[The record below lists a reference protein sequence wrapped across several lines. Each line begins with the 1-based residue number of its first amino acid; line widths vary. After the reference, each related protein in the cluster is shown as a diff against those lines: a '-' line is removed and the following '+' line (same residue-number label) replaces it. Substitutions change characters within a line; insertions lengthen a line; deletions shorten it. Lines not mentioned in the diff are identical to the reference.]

1 MSEKR
6 SGLGRGLSALI
17 PTVEVEESEFRR
29 VSLDTLIPNPSQPR
43 REFDEEKLNEL
54 AASLTEVGMLQ
65 PIVVKPGGDGKL
77 VIVAGERRFRA
88 SRLAGITEVPVIV
101 REVDTDAALL
111 TQALIENVQRQ
122 DLQPLEEAAAYQELA
137 STHELTHEDIGKR
150 VGKSRSAVTNR
161 LRLLQLPPLVQGYLA
176 QGLLSAGHVR
186 PLIGVEDNAF
196 VTHVAKVA
204 VKDGWSVRQVEEA
217 VKTRKN
223 QTDPPQL
230 VAVLQEL
237 TPPAI
242 LALEETLAEKLGTK
256 VAISHKGNKGRVV
269 IKYNSLDDLEKISR
283 LFYSL

>member
-17 PTVEVEESEFRR
+17 PAVEVEESEFRR

-43 REFDEEKLNEL
+43 REFDEDKLKEL

-65 PIVVKPGGDGKL
+65 PIVVKPGADGKL

-150 VGKSRSAVTNR
+150 VGKSRSTITNR

-196 VTHVAKVA
+196 VAHIAKVA

-223 QTDPPQL
+223 QAETPQL

>member
-17 PTVEVEESEFRR
+17 PAAEEVESEFRR
-29 VSLDTLIPNPSQPR
+29 VSTDSLVANPSQPR
-43 REFDEEKLNEL
+43 KEFDSEKLEEL
-54 AASLTEVGMLQ
+54 AASLREVGMLQ
-65 PIVVKPGGDGKL
+65 PIVVKAGDDDKL

-88 SRLAGITEVPVIV
+88 SRLAGLTEVPVIV
-101 REVDTDAALL
+101 REVGSDAGLL

-137 STHELTHEDIGKR
+137 STHELTHEDIGKS

-186 PLIGVEDNAF
+186 PLVGIEDTAF
-196 VTHVAKVA
+196 VSHIAKMA

-217 VKTRKN
+217 ARTRKGEPEKP
-223 QTDPPQL
+223 QT
-230 VAVLQEL
+230 VVVFQEL

-242 LALEETLAEKLGTK
+242 SALEETLAEKLGTK
-256 VAISHKGNKGRVV
+256 VVISHKGDKGRVV